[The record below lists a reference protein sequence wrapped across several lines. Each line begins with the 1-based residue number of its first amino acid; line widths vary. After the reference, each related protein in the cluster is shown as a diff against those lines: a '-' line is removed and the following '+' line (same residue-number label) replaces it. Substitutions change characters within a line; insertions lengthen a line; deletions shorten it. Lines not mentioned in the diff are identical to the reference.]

1 MKILSGNSN
10 KPLAE
15 KISSFLG
22 LSLVKTS
29 LKIFSDKEIFVE
41 ILDELKGEDV
51 FLIQSI
57 SFPVNDT
64 LMELLITLNALKQ
77 SSPRSI
83 TVIIP
88 YYGYARQDRLIT
100 NQSSV
105 ASELLAYLLQ
115 STEIKRII
123 TVDLHAPQ
131 IKKYFTIPLENL
143 STAPLFC
150 EDILTFHSLENLLI
164 VSPDAG
170 GQDRAQILGHYLN
183 VDVITLQKERNENS
197 RTCIIKLND
206 SVVDQNC
213 IIVDDIVDT
222 AETLCKASELLME
235 KGAKSV
241 NAYCTHPI
249 LSGSAFDKITLS
261 PLQEVVFTDSIL
273 TPLLEKQ
280 HPKLRHLSIAF
291 LLAGAIRSCASRPY
305 LTMHRD

>member
-22 LSLVKTS
+22 LPLVKTS

-51 FLIQSI
+51 FLIQAI

-77 SSPRSI
+77 SSPCSI
-83 TVIIP
+83 TVVIP

-105 ASELLAYLLQ
+105 ASELIAQLLQ
-115 STEIKRII
+115 STKIKRII
-123 TVDLHAPQ
+123 TIDLHAPQ
-131 IKKYFTIPLENL
+131 IKKYFTIPLDNL

-150 EDILTFHSLENLLI
+150 KDILTFHSLENLLI

-170 GQDRAQILGHYLN
+170 GQDRAQMLAHHLN
-183 VDVITLQKERNENS
+183 VDVITLQKERNESS
-197 RTCIIKLND
+197 RTCTMKLNA

-241 NAYCTHPI
+241 NAYCTHPL

-261 PLQEVVFTDSIL
+261 PLQEVVFTDSIF
-273 TPLLEKQ
+273 TPMSEKQ
-280 HPKLRHLSIAF
+280 HPKFRHLSIAF
-291 LLAGAIRSCASRPY
+291 LLAEAISSCA
-305 LTMHRD
+305 